1 MEVIRDY
8 VPRRIAASQLAVFTT
23 VILVGILYYVLSA
36 GYALYFHPLARYPGP
51 KLWIISRIPS
61 ARALRNGTFIHV
73 LRKMHERYGPV
84 VRYSE
89 KELSFVDAQAWHDI
103 YGHHGGKS
111 NFPRNPIWYLR
122 APNGAHTILSADN
135 TDHARMRRLLSHAF
149 SERALKAQEHLI
161 QVYFDLLINR
171 LKAKAADD
179 GKPFNIVDW
188 FHFTTFDI
196 AGDLE
201 FGESFNCL
209 EDGKLHPWIEVMLSH
224 FKRLVILGSILIV
237 FPLLRPIAP
246 WLIPKNVTR
255 QRLERFQ
262 FAHDKVGT
270 RLAKGDDQLRADFM
284 TYVCRYNDE
293 KGMSRQEID
302 ATFEI
307 LVSASSETTATALTG
322 ILHYLLKNPRQFAK
336 LRDEIRGAFKNNE
349 DITIIS
355 AARLTYLT
363 AVINEGLRLCPPT
376 PTMLPRLV
384 PKGGA
389 SVCGKWLPG
398 GTSVGVPQWSMFR
411 HPSNFSLPDSF
422 IPERWLPQSTGS
434 TSPSSS
440 PAEGLTHEPKAFQPF
455 SYGPRNCLGK
465 GLAWTEL
472 RIILSKLIWHFDVV
486 DEGDTYD
493 WADQR
498 TFVMWEKKPLVVGLR
513 TVQRQGA

>member
-1 MEVIRDY
+1 
-8 VPRRIAASQLAVFTT
+8 
-23 VILVGILYYVLSA
+23 
-36 GYALYFHPLARYPGP
+36 
-51 KLWIISRIPS
+51 
-61 ARALRNGTFIHV
+61 
-73 LRKMHERYGPV
+73 MHERYGPV

-398 GTSVGVPQWSMFR
+398 GVSRSPNHPLISTSLANMNTTHR
-411 HPSNFSLPDSF
+411 HPSVSPNGPCSGTLPISASQILSF
-422 IPERWLPQSTGS
+422 PSAGCLNQPGPPPLLPPQQKGS
-434 TSPSSS
+434 PTSQKHSSPS
-440 PAEGLTHEPKAFQPF
+440 PTD
-455 SYGPRNCLGK
+455 
-465 GLAWTEL
+465 LA
-472 RIILSKLIWHFDVV
+472 
-486 DEGDTYD
+486 
-493 WADQR
+493 
-498 TFVMWEKKPLVVGLR
+498 
-513 TVQRQGA
+513 TVLARG